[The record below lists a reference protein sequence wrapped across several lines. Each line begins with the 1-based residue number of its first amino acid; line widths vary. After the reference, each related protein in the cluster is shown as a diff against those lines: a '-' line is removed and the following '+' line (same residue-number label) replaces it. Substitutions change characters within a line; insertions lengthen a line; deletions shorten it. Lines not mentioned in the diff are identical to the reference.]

1 MEVRL
6 MSHLALLMYLFLL
19 GFVLWADSTPNK
31 SKTKQMSVACRQCP
45 GSPSSCWNES
55 QVLLVVWCGV
65 VCDVVCAMC
74 GMVCV
79 VVCATWCVL
88 WCVPCVAWCSSRLLL
103 LGFCGQHLVFVDML
117 HVYGAYNV
125 FGWELGS
132 NTRL

>member
-79 VVCATWCVL
+79 VVCAMCGVVQQPAAAVGVL
-88 WCVPCVAWCSSRLLL
+88 WAA
-103 LGFCGQHLVFVDML
+103 LGLCGH
-117 HVYGAYNV
+117 AARI
-125 FGWELGS
+125 WS
-132 NTRL
+132 I